1 MDSIAPVSSL
11 AGLLASVR
19 RRTSWLVRDLLPE
32 KAVVREVQGVTMV
45 LPRSHRL
52 PDYAGP
58 GSIYGQNLVDLAR
71 ALATDSSPLT
81 VIDVG
86 ANVGDSTLQILDAVE
101 GRVLCVEADAAYL
114 DYLHRNVDGDSRVE
128 VVEALLVTD
137 PGASGATAVRSGGT
151 TRFTEGASADAAR
164 TTTPEELRSGHPAF
178 ADLRLVKSDTDGYDV
193 ALVPALAATW
203 AHSTPVLFFEY
214 DPYLIRIAGFDPLQV
229 WQDLAALGYDDVA
242 VWDNAGRPVRRTT
255 ADGIGSQIGVLDEFN
270 HRRPGSRS
278 YWDVA
283 VVHSGD
289 RAGHAALDR
298 LVPPATPR

>member
-164 TTTPEELRSGHPAF
+164 AITPEELRAGHPAF

-193 ALVPALAATW
+193 SLVPALAATW

-242 VWDNAGRPVRRTT
+242 VWDNAGRPLRRATV
-255 ADGIGSQIGVLDEFN
+255 DGIGSQIGVLDEFN

-283 VVHSGD
+283 VVHADD
-289 RAGHAALDR
+289 RPGHAALDR
-298 LVPPATPR
+298 LLPRTTPR

>member
-1 MDSIAPVSSL
+1 MGSIRAVTLS
-11 AGLLASVR
+11 GLLGTAR
-19 RRTSWLVRDLLPE
+19 RRANWLVRDLLPE
-32 KAVVREVQGVTMV
+32 KAVVREVQGVRMV

-71 ALATDSSPLT
+71 ALAAHSSPLT

-86 ANVGDSTLQILDAVE
+86 ANVGDSTLQILDAVD

-114 DYLHRNVDGDSRVE
+114 DYLHRNVDGDRRVT

-137 PGASGATAVRSGGT
+137 AGASGATAVRSGGT
-151 TRFTEGASADAAR
+151 TRFTEGGSSDAAP
-164 TTTPEELRSGHPAF
+164 TITPGELREGHPDF

-193 ALVPALAATW
+193 ALVPALAQTW

-229 WQDLAALGYDDVA
+229 WDDLAALGYDDVA

-255 ADGIGSQIGVLDEFN
+255 VGEIGGQIGVLDDFN

-283 VVHSGD
+283 VVHRD
-289 RAGHAALDR
+289 DTPGHGVLDQ
-298 LVPPATPR
+298 LVPPAATG